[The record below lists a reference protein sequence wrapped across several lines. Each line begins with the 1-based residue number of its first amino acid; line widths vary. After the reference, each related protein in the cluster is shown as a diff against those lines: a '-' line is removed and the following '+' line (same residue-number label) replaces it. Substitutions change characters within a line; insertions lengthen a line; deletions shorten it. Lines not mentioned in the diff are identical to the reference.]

1 MLKQPNYLFGLDDST
16 MPVRINLGNFLVKG
30 FKKHGDKV
38 AMINAVTEEQITYN
52 EMVQAAMNLAVSLV
66 RLGVKKGDVVGICSE
81 SRLENWSTVLGIAST
96 GAVITPISTAYIKD
110 ELKHV
115 LNISKPSYL
124 FCSKQTYQMHEAVFK
139 SVECIKEIIF
149 FDEERPKGALYYKD
163 LAIVSDGS
171 MIKENVNIEEFLA
184 VEVDGV
190 TDTAFIMYSSGTTGM
205 PKGVM
210 LTHLNVIATCTVP
223 DVCDPSLKVL
233 QITPWYHNMG
243 VMVMLL
249 YMYTGSQIVFIP
261 KFELDFYLRSIEKYK
276 IKKLLLVPSV
286 ILGICKTSFTYDVSS
301 IEVIMCG
308 AAVLQ
313 NDTIQ
318 AVKSKFKNL
327 RDVYQGYGMTEST
340 LLISLSSYMTGQKC
354 KPGSVGKISYNT
366 ILKIVDVETRKP
378 LGPYE
383 SGEICFKSPS
393 VMKGYIGRD
402 KSEDFDDEGF
412 LKTGDIGY
420 YDDEKYLFIM
430 DRLKELIKYKGYQVP
445 PAEIETLLLQHPGVR
460 DVGVVGLPQAAAGE
474 VPLAFVVPQ
483 PGVCL
488 LEAELQKF
496 VADRLSNPKHLRG
509 GVRFVDNI
517 PRNPSGKILR
527 KNLREML
534 EKEKNIG

>member
-1 MLKQPNYLFGLDDST
+1 MKDLLYAISQ
-16 MPVRINLGNFLVKG
+16 
-30 FKKHGDKV
+30 
-38 AMINAVTEEQITYN
+38 INAVTEEQITYN

-96 GAVITPISTAYIKD
+96 GAVITPISTAYVKD

-149 FDEERPKGALYYKD
+149 FDEERPK
-163 LAIVSDGS
+163 VSDGS
-171 MIKENVNIEEFLA
+171 MIKENVNIEDFLA

-190 TDTAFIMYSSGTTGM
+190 ADTAFIMYSSGTTGL

-210 LTHLNVIATCTVP
+210 LSHLNIIATCTMP
-223 DVCDPSLKVL
+223 DMCDPNLNVL
-233 QITPWYHNMG
+233 QITPWYHSMG
-243 VMVMLL
+243 VIAMLL
-249 YMYTGSQIVFIP
+249 YMYTGSEIIFMP

-286 ILGICKTSFTYDVSS
+286 ILGMCKTSFTYDVSS
-301 IEVIMCG
+301 VEVIVCG

-313 NDTIQ
+313 HDTIQ
-318 AVKSKFKNL
+318 A
-327 RDVYQGYGMTEST
+327 
-340 LLISLSSYMTGQKC
+340 
-354 KPGSVGKISYNT
+354 
-366 ILKIVDVETRKP
+366 IVDVETRKP

-393 VMKGYIGRD
+393 AMKGYIGRD

-420 YDDEKYLFIM
+420 YDDEKYLFIV

-460 DVGVVGLPQAAAGE
+460 DVGVVGLPQAMAGE

-483 PGVCL
+483 PGACL
-488 LEAELQKF
+488 SEAELQTF

-509 GVRFVDNI
+509 GVRFVEKI
-517 PRNPSGKILR
+517 PRNPTGKILR
-527 KNLREML
+527 RNLREML
-534 EKEKNIG
+534 KNEKKTLD

>member
-1 MLKQPNYLFGLDDST
+1 MLKQANCLYGPDDSM

-38 AMINAVTEEQITYN
+38 AMMNAETEEQITYN
-52 EMVQAAMNLAVSLV
+52 EMVQAAMNVAVSLV

-81 SRLENWSTVLGIAST
+81 SRLENWPTVLGIAST

-163 LAIVSDGS
+163 LAIVSDDS
-171 MIKENVNIEEFLA
+171 MIKENVNIEDFLA

-190 TDTAFIMYSSGTTGM
+190 ADTAFIMYSSGTTGL

-210 LTHLNVIATCTVP
+210 LSHLNIIATCT
-223 DVCDPSLKVL
+223 
-233 QITPWYHNMG
+233 I
-243 VMVMLL
+243 
-249 YMYTGSQIVFIP
+249 
-261 KFELDFYLRSIEKYK
+261 
-276 IKKLLLVPSV
+276 
-286 ILGICKTSFTYDVSS
+286 
-301 IEVIMCG
+301 
-308 AAVLQ
+308 
-313 NDTIQ
+313 
-318 AVKSKFKNL
+318 FKNL
-327 RDVYQGYGMTEST
+327 RDVYQGYGMTEIT

-420 YDDEKYLFIM
+420 YDDEKYLFIV

>member
-1 MLKQPNYLFGLDDST
+1 MLKQPNYLFGPDDNM
-16 MPVRINLGNFLVKG
+16 MPVKINLGDFLVKG
-30 FKKHGDKV
+30 FKKHGNKV
-38 AMINAVTEEQITYN
+38 AMINALTEEQITYN
-52 EMVQAAMNLAVSLV
+52 ELVQAATNLAVSLV
-66 RLGVKKGDVVGICSE
+66 RLGVKKGDVVAICSE
-81 SRLENWSTVLGIAST
+81 SRLEIWSTVLGLTCT
-96 GAVITPISTAYIKD
+96 GAVITPISTGYVKD

-115 LNISKPSYL
+115 MNISRPNYL
-124 FCSKQTYQMHEAVFK
+124 FCSKLTYQMHEAVFK
-139 SVECIKEIIF
+139 SFDCIKEIIS
-149 FDEERPKGALYYKD
+149 FDEERPKGALYYGD

-171 MIKENVNIEEFLA
+171 MIRENVKIEEFLA
-184 VEVDGV
+184 VDVDGV
-190 TDTAFIMYSSGTTGM
+190 TDTAFIMYSSGTTGL

-210 LTHLNVIATCTVP
+210 LSHLNVIATCTVP
-223 DVCDPSLKVL
+223 DVCDPKLNVL

-249 YMYTGSQIVFIP
+249 YMYAGSEIVFLP
-261 KFELDFYLRSIEKYK
+261 KFELDLYLRLIEKYK

-286 ILGICKTSFTYDVSS
+286 IWAICKTSFTYDVSS
-301 IEVIMCG
+301 VEVIVCG

-313 NDTIQ
+313 QDTIE

-327 RDVYQGYGMTEST
+327 IDVYQGYGMTEAT
-340 LLISLSSYMTGQKC
+340 LLISLASYVSRQKC
-354 KPGSVGKISYNT
+354 KTGSVGKITYNT
-366 ILKIVDVETRKP
+366 TVKIVDVETRKP

-383 SGEICFKSPS
+383 TGEICFKSPS
-393 VMKGYIGRD
+393 VMKGYIGKD
-402 KSEDFDDEGF
+402 KTEDFDDEGF

-460 DVGVVGLPQAAAGE
+460 DVGVVGLPEAVAGE

-496 VADRLSNPKHLRG
+496 VADR
-509 GVRFVDNI
+509 VRALHF
-517 PRNPSGKILR
+517 
-527 KNLREML
+527 
-534 EKEKNIG
+534 